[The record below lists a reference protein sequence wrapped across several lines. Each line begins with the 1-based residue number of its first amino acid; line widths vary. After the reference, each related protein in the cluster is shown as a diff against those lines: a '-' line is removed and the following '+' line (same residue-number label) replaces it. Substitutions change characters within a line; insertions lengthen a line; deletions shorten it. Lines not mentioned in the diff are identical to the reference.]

1 AVIDEDIWPLPSVTK
16 KVDADPSQRYGF
28 SDYLMEGRHVY
39 EDVIKYYYDQTNQ
52 EFGTNIPLPK

>member
-1 AVIDEDIWPLPSVTK
+1 
-16 KVDADPSQRYGF
+16 
-28 SDYLMEGRHVY
+28 MEGRHVY